1 MKLIKKLW
9 HISKG
14 QTCRKAGAQ
23 SHGSVG
29 KGFLPFPM
37 IARLPKHMSK
47 GKGSKKEYFPLV
59 ERHLAVKPGAF

>member
-23 SHGSVG
+23 SHGPVG
-29 KGFLPFPM
+29 RKSSYGCQAAEDMPSDYL
-37 IARLPKHMSK
+37 
-47 GKGSKKEYFPLV
+47 
-59 ERHLAVKPGAF
+59 